1 MHGSRMQIMGPCPS
15 SVKTSTHFHGV
26 FHLSLGF
33 VVLSCQWLD
42 FISFPSAQRAG
53 CLLHP
58 PLLHQV
64 GILGELCVVLASSWS
79 TLAPGEIKV
88 SKVKSVC
95 VCV

>member
-1 MHGSRMQIMGPCPS
+1 MHGSRMQIMGLCPS
-15 SVKTSTHFHGV
+15 PVKSSTHFHRV
-26 FHLSLGF
+26 FDLSLGLM
-33 VVLSCQWLD
+33 VLSCQKLD

-58 PLLHQV
+58 PLLRQV

-88 SKVKSVC
+88 SKVKRVC
-95 VCV
+95 M